1 MAHIPT
7 KRLAVYI
14 LVGLVVLIVG
24 GIGVIS
30 LRAGGTSAEVV
41 KVGSG
46 SSPDPARATGTQ
58 GSSAVAA
65 TSTSTATSTSAPTS
79 TTSTGVVFVQ
89 VAGAV
94 RHPGVYQVGADAR
107 VFQVLQQA
115 GGITADAD
123 QEALPLATRIFD
135 GCKIEVPRKGQ
146 PHGEVLV
153 TGGTGTAGS
162 DVVGTGTGST
172 GAAGT
177 GAVAGQAGAKVSLN
191 SATVEQLDTLPGV
204 GPKTA
209 QEIVSYREQHG
220 PFTSVDQ
227 LTDVKGIGP
236 AKLASLRPLVTL

>member
-7 KRLAVYI
+7 KRLAVYVV
-14 LVGLVVLIVG
+14 VGLVVLIVG

-46 SSPDPARATGTQ
+46 SGADSSRAAAAQ
-58 GSSAVAA
+58 GSSAVAV
-65 TSTSTATSTSAPTS
+65 TTTSTATSTSIPAS

-94 RHPGVYQVGADAR
+94 RHPGVYQVAADAR

-123 QEALPLATRIFD
+123 QEALPLAARIFD

-153 TGGTGTAGS
+153 TGGAGTAGS
-162 DVVGTGTGST
+162 GMGGSGAGST